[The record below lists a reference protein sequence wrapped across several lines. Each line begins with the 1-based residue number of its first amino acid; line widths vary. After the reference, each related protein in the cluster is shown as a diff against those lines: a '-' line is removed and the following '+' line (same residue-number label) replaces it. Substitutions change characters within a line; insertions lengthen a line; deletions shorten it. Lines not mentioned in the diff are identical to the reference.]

1 VLCLSLT
8 QAGDVMAEMQLALPV
23 NHDVAE
29 WHPDS
34 TMCRLLINSPMSK
47 HEVLTVLS
55 SLFDSK
61 LKAEQ
66 QKVLAEQQ
74 KVLAEQ
80 QKVLVQQK
88 TAELLE
94 FKLEEANMK
103 LLVEKGRVTLRLL
116 LEMIL
121 PRPSAQNPELGK
133 THPELKAWINSSQ
146 QGFVDSCKKEAKL
159 SRYAEPTANILATK
173 IKNLWTDACSECH
186 PANANEFHHNFR
198 GTALVPLEN
207 WLKNE
212 EDILVMYWLLTHNHY
227 RAALPA
233 CSSTQPERLPT
244 TPPSAQQ
251 LTPSAPA
258 SAPAAAPATSYRNA
272 AAGAGSA

>member
-1 VLCLSLT
+1 
-8 QAGDVMAEMQLALPV
+8 MAEMQLALPV

-61 LKAEQ
+61 LK
-66 QKVLAEQQ
+66 AEQQ

-146 QGFVDSCKKEAKL
+146 QALAIPHAPFAPVPFASSLSQPTRPCSLAGLRRLLQERGEAQPIHRAHCKH
-159 SRYAEPTANILATK
+159 SRNQDQKPLDRC
-173 IKNLWTDACSECH
+173 LL
-186 PANANEFHHNFR
+186 R
-198 GTALVPLEN
+198 VPPRQRQR
-207 WLKNE
+207 
-212 EDILVMYWLLTHNHY
+212 VS
-227 RAALPA
+227 P
-233 CSSTQPERLPT
+233 
-244 TPPSAQQ
+244 
-251 LTPSAPA
+251 
-258 SAPAAAPATSYRNA
+258 
-272 AAGAGSA
+272 

>member
-1 VLCLSLT
+1 
-8 QAGDVMAEMQLALPV
+8 MAEMQLALPV

-61 LKAEQ
+61 LK
-66 QKVLAEQQ
+66 AEQQ

-146 QGFVDSCKKEAKL
+146 QALAIPHAPFAPVPFASSLSQPTRPCSLAGLRRLLQERGEAQPIRRAHCKH
-159 SRYAEPTANILATK
+159 SRNQDQKPLDRC
-173 IKNLWTDACSECH
+173 LL
-186 PANANEFHHNFR
+186 R
-198 GTALVPLEN
+198 VPPRQRQR
-207 WLKNE
+207 
-212 EDILVMYWLLTHNHY
+212 VS
-227 RAALPA
+227 P
-233 CSSTQPERLPT
+233 
-244 TPPSAQQ
+244 
-251 LTPSAPA
+251 
-258 SAPAAAPATSYRNA
+258 
-272 AAGAGSA
+272 

>member
-1 VLCLSLT
+1 
-8 QAGDVMAEMQLALPV
+8 MAEMQLALPV

-34 TMCRLLINSPMSK
+34 TMCRVLINSPMSK

-146 QGFVDSCKKEAKL
+146 QALAIPHAPFAPVPFASSLSQPTRPCSLAGLRRLLQERGEAQPIRRAHCKH
-159 SRYAEPTANILATK
+159 SRNQDQKPLDRC
-173 IKNLWTDACSECH
+173 LL
-186 PANANEFHHNFR
+186 R
-198 GTALVPLEN
+198 VPPRQRQR
-207 WLKNE
+207 
-212 EDILVMYWLLTHNHY
+212 VS
-227 RAALPA
+227 P
-233 CSSTQPERLPT
+233 
-244 TPPSAQQ
+244 
-251 LTPSAPA
+251 
-258 SAPAAAPATSYRNA
+258 
-272 AAGAGSA
+272 

>member
-1 VLCLSLT
+1 
-8 QAGDVMAEMQLALPV
+8 MAEMQLALPV

-34 TMCRLLINSPMSK
+34 TMCRLLIDSPMSK

-61 LKAEQ
+61 LK
-66 QKVLAEQQ
+66 AEQQ

-146 QGFVDSCKKEAKL
+146 QALAIPHAPFAPVPFASSLSQPTRPCSLAGLRRLLQERGEAQPIHRAHCKH
-159 SRYAEPTANILATK
+159 SRNQDQKPLDRC
-173 IKNLWTDACSECH
+173 LL
-186 PANANEFHHNFR
+186 R
-198 GTALVPLEN
+198 VPPRQRQR
-207 WLKNE
+207 
-212 EDILVMYWLLTHNHY
+212 VS
-227 RAALPA
+227 P
-233 CSSTQPERLPT
+233 
-244 TPPSAQQ
+244 
-251 LTPSAPA
+251 
-258 SAPAAAPATSYRNA
+258 
-272 AAGAGSA
+272 

>member
-1 VLCLSLT
+1 
-8 QAGDVMAEMQLALPV
+8 MAEMQLALPV

-34 TMCRLLINSPMSK
+34 TMCRVLINSPMSK

-61 LKAEQ
+61 LK
-66 QKVLAEQQ
+66 AEQQ

-146 QGFVDSCKKEAKL
+146 QALAIPHAPFAPVPFASSLSQPTRPCSLAGLRRLLQERGEAQPIRRAHCKH
-159 SRYAEPTANILATK
+159 SRNQDQKPLDRC
-173 IKNLWTDACSECH
+173 LL
-186 PANANEFHHNFR
+186 R
-198 GTALVPLEN
+198 VPPRQRQR
-207 WLKNE
+207 
-212 EDILVMYWLLTHNHY
+212 VS
-227 RAALPA
+227 P
-233 CSSTQPERLPT
+233 
-244 TPPSAQQ
+244 
-251 LTPSAPA
+251 
-258 SAPAAAPATSYRNA
+258 
-272 AAGAGSA
+272 

>member
-1 VLCLSLT
+1 
-8 QAGDVMAEMQLALPV
+8 MAEMQLALPV

-61 LKAEQ
+61 LK
-66 QKVLAEQQ
+66 
-74 KVLAEQ
+74 AEQ

-146 QGFVDSCKKEAKL
+146 QALAIPHAPFAPVPFASSLSQPTRPCSLAGLRRLLQERGEAQPIRRAHCKH
-159 SRYAEPTANILATK
+159 SRNQDQKPLDRC
-173 IKNLWTDACSECH
+173 LL
-186 PANANEFHHNFR
+186 R
-198 GTALVPLEN
+198 VPPRQRQR
-207 WLKNE
+207 
-212 EDILVMYWLLTHNHY
+212 VS
-227 RAALPA
+227 P
-233 CSSTQPERLPT
+233 
-244 TPPSAQQ
+244 
-251 LTPSAPA
+251 
-258 SAPAAAPATSYRNA
+258 
-272 AAGAGSA
+272 

>member
-1 VLCLSLT
+1 
-8 QAGDVMAEMQLALPV
+8 MAEMQLALPV

-61 LKAEQ
+61 LK
-66 QKVLAEQQ
+66 AEQQ

-146 QGFVDSCKKEAKL
+146 QALAIPHAPFAPVPFASSLSQPTRPCSLAGLRRLLQERGEAQPIRRAHCKH
-159 SRYAEPTANILATK
+159 SRNQDQK
-173 IKNLWTDACSECH
+173 
-186 PANANEFHHNFR
+186 
-198 GTALVPLEN
+198 PL
-207 WLKNE
+207 
-212 EDILVMYWLLTHNHY
+212 DRCLL
-227 RAALPA
+227 RVSPRQRQRV
-233 CSSTQPERLPT
+233 SP
-244 TPPSAQQ
+244 
-251 LTPSAPA
+251 
-258 SAPAAAPATSYRNA
+258 
-272 AAGAGSA
+272 